1 MSAVAT
7 TLEPAA
13 SPAPR
18 RPYGRTRLVAG
29 LVGRSWLWFI
39 IGCLLVTLVP
49 MLFGWR
55 PYVIESGSME
65 PRIGIGDV
73 VLASP
78 VAAADQ
84 KELLGRVTVF
94 DSPEVPGKVI
104 THRVVRLEGDTI
116 VTKGDANQSV
126 DSASITMSSVRGLG
140 PPARAL
146 GGSAA
151 DLAADPAVA
160 VAAALPGEPGA
171 RRHGARARPGGRGTG
186 HEDDDGRTPRTPT
199 RPGERSAAADGAG
212 DPAGSA
218 RRAVRPPPSPC
229 SRRTGLR
236 GLRGAGLRLVRARGP
251 APAGLAAADHP
262 RAGLHAAARR
272 AELVRGLRRHDQR
285 HRQQVDRAELRVP
298 DRGQQPRPVPV
309 LAVRGDRHRQH
320 RGRLARG
327 TAAPAPT
334 TRTAPP
340 RTSPG

>member
-126 DSASITMSSVRGLG
+126 DSALHHHVGG
-140 PPARAL
+140 PRARA
-146 GGSAA
+146 GCSC
-151 DLAADPAVA
+151 
-160 VAAALPGEPGA
+160 
-171 RRHGARARPGGRGTG
+171 
-186 HEDDDGRTPRTPT
+186 
-199 RPGERSAAADGAG
+199 AG
-212 DPAGSA
+212 WVC
-218 RRAVRPPPSPC
+218 R
-229 SRRTGLR
+229 
-236 GLRGAGLRLVRARGP
+236 
-251 APAGLAAADHP
+251 
-262 RAGLHAAARR
+262 
-272 AELVRGLRRHDQR
+272 
-285 HRQQVDRAELRVP
+285 
-298 DRGQQPRPVPV
+298 
-309 LAVRGDRHRQH
+309 
-320 RGRLARG
+320 
-327 TAAPAPT
+327 
-334 TRTAPP
+334 
-340 RTSPG
+340 

>member
-13 SPAPR
+13 SPRPPGVRTAAP
-18 RPYGRTRLVAG
+18 GCVAG

-39 IGCLLVTLVP
+39 VGCLLVTLVP

-126 DSASITMSSVRGLG
+126 DSAPDHDVVG
-140 PPARAL
+140 PRARPAARAL

-160 VAAALPGEPGA
+160 VAARSSWRAWCSPSRALVRDQEDEEPG
-171 RRHGARARPGGRGTG
+171 PTT
-186 HEDDDGRTPRTPT
+186 DPDDGD
-199 RPGERSAAADGAG
+199 AADPDDTGAG
-212 DPAGSA
+212 RRRRRAPPAPQG
-218 RRAVRPPPSPC
+218 AVRPRPARC
-229 SRRTGLR
+229 SL
-236 GLRGAGLRLVRARGP
+236 
-251 APAGLAAADHP
+251 APAC
-262 RAGLHAAARR
+262 AGC
-272 AELVRGLRRHDQR
+272 
-285 HRQQVDRAELRVP
+285 
-298 DRGQQPRPVPV
+298 
-309 LAVRGDRHRQH
+309 
-320 RGRLARG
+320 
-327 TAAPAPT
+327 AAP
-334 TRTAPP
+334 
-340 RTSPG
+340 GCGW